1 MESGEGI
8 ESSQTAHNVWRDA
21 EWNPVKELK
30 VTRADPFGLLRMNQ
44 WNPVKELKD
53 ELRRSGWRAERGLW
67 NPVKEL
73 KV

>member
-1 MESGEGI
+1 VKELKDEEGHI
-8 ESSQTAHNVWRDA
+8 SFGHEDL
-21 EWNPVKELK
+21 WNPVKELK
-30 VTRADPFGLLRMNQ
+30 VLLLLALPHPLDQ